1 MFNEC
6 KLVHADLS
14 EFNLLYHEEDVYVI
28 DFAQAMDVSHP
39 RSLVYLVRDIENVIE
54 FFGKIGTDNMPTPT
68 ALFNEITGITMDEDK
83 NLMVQVN
90 LIFQIN

>member
-1 MFNEC
+1 MHRMFNEC

-14 EFNLLYHEEDVYVI
+14 EFNLLYHKGDVYVI

-54 FFGKIGTDNMPTPT
+54 FFGKIGTDDIPSPTS
-68 ALFNEITGITMDEDK
+68 LFIEITGIPMDPEKD
-83 NLMVQVN
+83 LLVQVR
-90 LIFQIN
+90 